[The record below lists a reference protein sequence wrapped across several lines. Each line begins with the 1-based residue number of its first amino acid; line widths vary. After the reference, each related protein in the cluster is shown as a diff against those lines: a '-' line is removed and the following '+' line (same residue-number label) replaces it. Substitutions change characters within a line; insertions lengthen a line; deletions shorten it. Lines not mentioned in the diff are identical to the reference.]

1 MDHMD
6 LKLTGAEIEALVRR
20 SLPQAQHG
28 MFTVE
33 EVREGYARIRLP
45 WQDWMLRPGPAI
57 SGPAQ
62 FTAADCAMF
71 ALVLSHF
78 GPDVMAVTSDMT
90 MHFLNRGK
98 PGDVVA
104 EARLL
109 KMGRRLAVMDVLL
122 YSAAET
128 GKPIAHVAGSY
139 ALPMERSAG

>member
-1 MDHMD
+1 ME
-6 LKLTGAEIEALVRR
+6 LKLTGAQIEALVRAA
-20 SLPQAQHG
+20 LPQAQHG
-28 MFTVE
+28 MFSVE
-33 EVREGYARIRLP
+33 EVRPGYARIRLP
-45 WQDWMLRPGPAI
+45 WQDWMMRPGPAI

-71 ALVLSHF
+71 ALVLSHI

-109 KMGRRLAVMDVLL
+109 KMGRRLTVMDVVLF
-122 YSAAET
+122 SGADP
-128 GKPIAHVAGSY
+128 GKPIAHVSGSY
-139 ALPMERSAG
+139 ALPINAAG